1 MIWIWIRAAAFTL
14 LLPFLATNCS
24 CRYHN
29 HYTKDNTPIFQS
41 NPYHHN
47 ENDGIEASCI
57 IRTLNLKKICPTL
70 PPLPPFLPQEN
81 SAGTQPSAKFELLAI
96 TFNRIQAIFDSKKK
110 TQVGPFSRV
119 GRGRVTTIFF
129 YLALYKSFIYRLF
142 GYIMTPKKGFS
153 HFFSR
158 TTCQTFM
165 SKLLAN

>member
-1 MIWIWIRAAAFTL
+1 MIWIWIRAAAFTV

-57 IRTLNLKKICPTL
+57 IRTLNLKKICP
-70 PPLPPFLPQEN
+70 PAFLPQEN
-81 SAGTQPSAKFELLAI
+81 SAGTQPSAKFELLAT
-96 TFNRIQAIFDSKKK
+96 TFNRIQVIFDSKKKK

-119 GRGRVTTIFF
+119 GRGRETTNFF
-129 YLALYKSFIYRLF
+129 YLALWYSPEEKEQNSPY
-142 GYIMTPKKGFS
+142 
-153 HFFSR
+153 
-158 TTCQTFM
+158 
-165 SKLLAN
+165 LLMVMIQLM